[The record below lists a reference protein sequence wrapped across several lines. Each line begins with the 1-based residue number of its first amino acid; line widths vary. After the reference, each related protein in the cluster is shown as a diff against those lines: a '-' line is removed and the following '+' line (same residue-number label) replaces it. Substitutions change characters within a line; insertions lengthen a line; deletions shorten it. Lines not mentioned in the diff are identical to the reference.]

1 MKTLILDGSLRGDD
15 ATVVVGDLL
24 VRRLREAD
32 CAVERRLLRD
42 LEVAPCRACLEC
54 WTLTPGAC
62 TTDDAARGVA
72 RDMVGADLLVLLT
85 PVTFGGYS
93 SALKKV
99 LDRSIGNIS
108 PFFTTIMGE
117 THHPARYHHVARV
130 VTVGVQPVRDDAA
143 QVVFRTVAARNA
155 VNFHAP
161 AAASGVVV
169 SGEGSDAAHAM
180 VESLLEQVG
189 VGPRGHPRL
198 RAAAESPEAQLT
210 RDHLLEVGAGTV
222 EAGTVLPGL
231 SGPRRRPGGALLLVG
246 SPRRRRSTSA
256 VLGDYLAASLR
267 RSGIA
272 VDRMT
277 VREVLEDEGVG
288 PDAFASALDRAELL
302 VLAFPLYVDAVPAP
316 LVALLEWVAA
326 RGARADSAVRVAALV
341 NSGFPEA
348 EQCAPALCVTRRFA
362 LETGM
367 SWAGGLALGAGA
379 ALDGRALDVAGDMTR
394 SVCAALDLAAE
405 ALAEGRPVTRE
416 AVQTMATP
424 MLPAPAY
431 RLLGDRGFRSRA
443 KLQGTE
449 EHLGARPYES

>member
-1 MKTLILDGSLRGDD
+1 MKALILDGSLRGDE
-15 ATVVVGDLL
+15 ATMAVGDLL
-24 VRRLREAD
+24 ARELQGAE

-42 LEVAPCRACLEC
+42 LDVAPCRACLGC
-54 WTLTPGAC
+54 WTLTPGVC

-93 SALKKV
+93 STLKKV

-117 THHPARYHHVARV
+117 THHPARYDNVARV
-130 VTVGVQPVRDDAA
+130 VTVGVQPVRDHAA
-143 QVVFRTVAARNA
+143 QVVFRTLAARNA

-169 SGEGSDAAHAM
+169 SSEGPDAPHAM
-180 VESLLEQVG
+180 VEGLLEQVG
-189 VGPRGHPRL
+189 VGPHGQRRL
-198 RAAAESPEAQLT
+198 PSAAESPDAQITLEQ
-210 RDHLLEVGAGTV
+210 LLEVGAGTV
-222 EAGTVLPGL
+222 EAGTVGPGP
-231 SGPRRRPGGALLLVG
+231 SGLRRRPGRALLVVG

-267 RSGIA
+267 RSGI
-272 VDRMT
+272 VIDRMT

-288 PDAFASALDRAELL
+288 RDAFASALDRAELL

-326 RGARADSAVRVAALV
+326 RGVRADPAVRVAALV

-348 EQCAPALCVTRRFA
+348 EQCAPALSVSRRFA

-379 ALDGRALDVAGDMTR
+379 AIDGRPLDVVGDMAC

-424 MLPAPAY
+424 MMPADVY